1 MVTDLLKVDWTPIN
15 PRLISLPED
24 GVEGLLHRQVNQG
37 AEMDHPDDIFQ
48 LLLGILN
55 QGCLLQIHGSE
66 GKRGSKTLN
75 VRLSAEDI
83 NRKGNVEDAF
93 SAEDVPA
100 NTLDD
105 EGQDFLLLV
114 HFLLIDVVQASSGTN
129 RPLSLVKVMTS
140 IMRKQSRWSFLKWRK
155 CVSDLDVL
163 LRNYHCFIL

>member
-1 MVTDLLKVDWTPIN
+1 
-15 PRLISLPED
+15 
-24 GVEGLLHRQVNQG
+24 
-37 AEMDHPDDIFQ
+37 MDHPDDIFQ

-66 GKRGSKTLN
+66 GKRGSETLD
-75 VRLSAEDI
+75 VRLPAEDI

-100 NTLDD
+100 DTLDD